1 MNTLGVYFGPQLI
14 SIIESK
20 GSKPINYIQVSQST
34 VSAGELLEE
43 KVPVPVKLA
52 TLLKDELMRNNIEA
66 NEAIVSISG
75 KDLIVRTFEMPILPP
90 QELDTAVNFE
100 VKKYIPFKI
109 EDLFSD
115 FQYKLDKTIQKT
127 RVLFVGIKKETLD
140 NYLNILSQVGIK
152 IKSIEYSAFSLLRL
166 LKLSGI
172 KEKGIIAVVNIDI
185 TKDDEA
191 NFVVLDD
198 GFPLFSRDISLMG
211 EYEEVAKEEE
221 AQSSIISEKL
231 KREIQMSLDYYDRK
245 FPGKNISKI
254 FFITNPNCRADL
266 DGFVKELGVKELG
279 LGIHFI
285 DINKHIDRP
294 IPFSLAFVKG
304 YSSSL
309 FKINM
314 GVKINLL
321 LAKERVTKKAAAA
334 AEALAPSSWVMR
346 FKSDIIVA
354 GVCFLTYIVI
364 FLSGIYRTLP
374 LEKELNEII
383 NIRPATSTISGELS
397 FKELLDINSN
407 YKIKARA
414 IDNIIKKRLYLTPL
428 LEAIPRVAP
437 KGIRLISLSFK
448 EEEEKTELV
457 LEGTAYLGSSDK
469 ELELVNAFLSRLKE
483 NPALTKYFKEMSV
496 VSTGHKQVEKI
507 SITDFIISCQDY
519 KKGKV
524 IK

>member
-14 SIIESK
+14 SIVETK
-20 GSKPINYIQVSQST
+20 GSKPINYIQVSQAT

-52 TLLKDELMRNNIEA
+52 ALLKDELVKNNIEA

-75 KDLIVRTFEMPILPP
+75 KDLIVRTFEMPILPS

-109 EDLFSD
+109 EDLISD

-127 RVLFVGIKKETLD
+127 RVLFVGIKKEALD

-166 LKLSGI
+166 LKLADI

-198 GFPLFSRDISLMG
+198 GFPLFSRDISLTG
-211 EYEEVAKEEE
+211 GYEEIAKDEE
-221 AQSSIISEKL
+221 AQSSITSEKL
-231 KREIQMSLDYYDRK
+231 KREIQISLGYYVRK
-245 FPGKNISKI
+245 FPSKNISKI
-254 FFITNPNCRADL
+254 FFITNPNYRADL
-266 DGFVKELGVKELG
+266 DGFIKELG

-285 DINKHIDRP
+285 DINKYIDRP

-309 FKINM
+309 SNINIV
-314 GVKINLL
+314 VKINLL
-321 LAKERVTKKAAAA
+321 LAKERITKKAAA
-334 AEALAPSSWVMR
+334 EVLAPSSWVMR

-364 FLSGIYRTLP
+364 FLSGIYRALP
-374 LEKELNEII
+374 LEKELNNII

-397 FKELLDINSN
+397 FEELRNINSN
-407 YKIKARA
+407 YKIKAEA
-414 IDNIIKKRLYLTPL
+414 MDNLIKERLYLTPL
-428 LEAIPRVAP
+428 LDAIPRAVP
-437 KGIRLISLSFK
+437 KGIRLVNLSFK
-448 EEEEKTELV
+448 EAEDKIELI
-457 LEGTAYLGSSDK
+457 LEGTAYLGNSDK
-469 ELELVNAFLSRLKE
+469 ELELVNTFLSRLKE
-483 NPALTKYFKEMSV
+483 NSTLTKYFKEMSV
-496 VSTGHKQVEKI
+496 VSTGNKQIEKI
-507 SITDFIISCQDY
+507 TITNFIISCQNY

>member
-1 MNTLGVYFGPQLI
+1 MNTLGVYFGPQFI
-14 SIIESK
+14 SIVETK
-20 GSKPINYIQVSQST
+20 GNKPINYLQVSQAAVST
-34 VSAGELLEE
+34 GELLEE
-43 KVPVPVKLA
+43 KVPAPVKLIA
-52 TLLKDELMRNNIEA
+52 LLKDELMRNNIEA

-75 KDLIVRTFEMPILPP
+75 KDLIVRTFEMPILSR

-127 RVLFVGIKKETLD
+127 RVLFVGIKKEALD
-140 NYLNILSQVGIK
+140 NYLNILSQLGIK

-198 GFPLFSRDISLMG
+198 GFPLFSRDIGLMG
-211 EYEEVAKEEE
+211 GYEEVAKEEE
-221 AQSSIISEKL
+221 AQSSIILEKL
-231 KREIQMSLDYYDRK
+231 KREIQISLDYYGRK

-254 FFITNPNCRADL
+254 FFITSPNYRADL
-266 DGFVKELGVKELG
+266 DGFIKELG

-285 DINKHIDRP
+285 DINKYIDRP
-294 IPFSLAFVKG
+294 ISFSLPFVKG

-309 FKINM
+309 SKINT

-321 LAKERVTKKAAAA
+321 LAKERVVKKIGQEVSAPQS
-334 AEALAPSSWVMR
+334 LAMR
-346 FKSDIIVA
+346 FKADVIVA
-354 GVCFLTYIVI
+354 AVCFLI
-364 FLSGIYRTLP
+364 FIIIFISGIYRAVP
-374 LEKELNEII
+374 LQNELKNII
-383 NIRPATSTISGELS
+383 NIRPVASTISGEPS
-397 FKELLDINSN
+397 YKELVDINSN
-407 YKIKARA
+407 YKIKAEA
-414 IDNIIKKRLYLTPL
+414 MDNIIKNRLYLTPL
-428 LEAIPRVAP
+428 LDAIPRVVP
-437 KGIRLISLSFK
+437 KGIRLVNLSFENK
-448 EEEEKTELV
+448 EEKTELI
-457 LEGTAYLGSSDK
+457 LEGTAYLGNNDN
-469 ELELVNAFLSRLKE
+469 ELELVSTFLSRLKE
-483 NPALTKYFKEMSV
+483 NPTFTKYFKEISV
-496 VSTGHKQVEKI
+496 VSTGYKQIEKI
-507 SITDFIISCQDY
+507 TITNFIISCQDY